1 MWSILIEK
9 LHVVAARLCG
19 VFFCC
24 QIREADWSNR
34 AELSQVRVGPTFSK
48 THERSQIP
56 NKPETLNTKPPS
68 LCAFCRVCVWEIH
81 DKKGFLPLSGVTWWG
96 DQTAHGIERP
106 KTGMFT
112 FDKER
117 TGKTVW
123 FCQELLTPTYIRKHT
138 LTHTQTRM
146 LVPQI
151 HLRWFKPCPL
161 EGVGRGGGGFHDRRD
176 EKNRAV
182 CNHTHSR
189 NAHLQ
194 ERWHWKFSEVYIQHC
209 AKVLHPLNVFR
220 FSSVTH

>member
-68 LCAFCRVCVWEIH
+68 PCAFCRVCVWEIH
-81 DKKGFLPLSGVTWWG
+81 DKKGFLSLSGVTWWG

-112 FDKER
+112 FDKEQR
-117 TGKTVW
+117 EKQSGSVRSYSRPHIYASTHWHIHKHACWSPRFTYGDLNLA
-123 FCQELLTPTYIRKHT
+123 LLRASG
-138 LTHTQTRM
+138 
-146 LVPQI
+146 
-151 HLRWFKPCPL
+151 
-161 EGVGRGGGGFHDRRD
+161 EAGGGGRIPRQKGW
-176 EKNRAV
+176 EKQG
-182 CNHTHSR
+182 C
-189 NAHLQ
+189 LQ
-194 ERWHWKFSEVYIQHC
+194 SHPLKERTPARVLTL
-209 AKVLHPLNVFR
+209 KVLWGLHTALCKSFT
-220 FSSVTH
+220 ST